1 MPVPEFTQI
10 TTVYTCKLILNRYN
24 WYILLCK
31 NLNQELT
38 LNNKK
43 TLVFID
49 GGNYQ
54 LYISAIWKISTISL
68 SSIKTA

>member
-1 MPVPEFTQI
+1 MQ
-10 TTVYTCKLILNRYN
+10 
-24 WYILLCK
+24 

-43 TLVFID
+43 ALVFID

-54 LYISAIWKISTISL
+54 LYISAI
-68 SSIKTA
+68 